1 MTWSNITNAPQVW
14 AQVSPQAAPADGG
27 VDFELRVH
35 EDYPMIF
42 SEDRSLLFQ
51 SSISEGQP

>member
-1 MTWSNITNAPQVW
+1 MTWSNLSKAPQVW
-14 AQVSPQAAPADGG
+14 AQVSAQPPASDNGI
-27 VDFELRVH
+27 DFELRAH